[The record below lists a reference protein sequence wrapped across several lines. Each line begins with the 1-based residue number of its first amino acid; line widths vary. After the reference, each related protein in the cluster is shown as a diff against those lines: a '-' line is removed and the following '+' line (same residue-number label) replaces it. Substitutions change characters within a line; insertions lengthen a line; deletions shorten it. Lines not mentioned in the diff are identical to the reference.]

1 MRTHIE
7 TERPVGCQ
15 RLSIGSSYP
24 VPVRHIPKCVAA
36 LAEFSI
42 RTRPQYSQPR
52 AKATVVPR
60 RTPG

>member
-15 RLSIGSSYP
+15 RLSMGSSYP

-36 LAEFSI
+36 VAEFLI
-42 RTRPQYSQPR
+42 PTRPQYSHRR

-60 RTPG
+60 KTPG